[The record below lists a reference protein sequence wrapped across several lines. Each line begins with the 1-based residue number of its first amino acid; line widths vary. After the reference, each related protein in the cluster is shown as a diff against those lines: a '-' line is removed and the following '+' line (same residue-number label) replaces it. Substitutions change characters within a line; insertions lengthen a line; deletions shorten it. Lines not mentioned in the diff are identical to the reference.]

1 MIKPRWFEWGNPS
14 CKVKWECLP
23 VQGVSGV
30 RLWCELSSWLS
41 RATPCSVLT
50 RAETEISR
58 EHSGV
63 SSCKGTKPVVR
74 IPRSDPIWPSLDLHL
89 TFIASLRPHLQMPS
103 RWGSRLQHKILGMIQ
118 TEYGLPNRGH
128 PSFSFS
134 KYSRRMAYL
143 VFRDTRLCFRPLR
156 RGG

>member
-1 MIKPRWFEWGNPS
+1 MRQPFMQGEVRVSPRSRSERSQALVWALLLAFESHTLLCP
-14 CKVKWECLP
+14 
-23 VQGVSGV
+23 Q
-30 RLWCELSSWLS
+30 
-41 RATPCSVLT
+41 